1 MNDREND
8 TLINSTAGTDTEPVS
23 EKARTVKPHLTA
35 KWVIIHVG
43 HALLVAVHVVALIAA
58 LKGWAVNINLADAS
72 RIQTGVTAASQVS
85 FIGIIGLLLSLARE
99 IATDAAIRHPPT
111 LGLLHLRLKAWSSLS
126 SSLSANWLYSR
137 SHDALLPASPGLRRV
152 IFYLGLCQLL
162 QVSSGSIFASS
173 FTANISILPQATP
186 PFVQQG
192 ARFGD
197 FDSLWSPGYNITS
210 ADTRLFPPATQIAAV
225 TMFSGRTNDT
235 RYPGLHGRLL
245 HDTVNLD
252 DRDNAID
259 GTIPWTIAR
268 VNATLVNVHCSQI
281 SNAKITTFLLPVG
294 STDMHLA
301 QTSPSGFVFR
311 NASSYTNAAWLN
323 VSIPAPPYWDPVV
336 PGLNI
341 SALWGSSKPFNDILP
356 TGVFFQPWAFPATTW
371 PIGHNQLVLV
381 IATQRAE
388 AILVDSTGS
397 IGAALNLTTFPDYD
411 SAFPNSEAS
420 DGRQAY
426 VQVLGCTATNTN
438 LNATINPVSRLL
450 IPLTSAGTLMGPEL
464 PHDNHPW
471 DEFAW
476 GTNETALE
484 SAERQFLLAF
494 TPSTPYNNTWTNRDY
509 PLMPIGSPESILAN
523 LLEDQLS
530 SPFDDQM
537 NLTRNALVSFQGS
550 LEHLFA
556 SYLHT
561 VNRLCSPVDF
571 IQPYSETCGTAGR
584 IYGPGFGWAEFD
596 LESPGHALIV
606 VLWRA
611 VVSFVASVLMWI
623 TVSTLL
629 GAGRSEGGQ
638 LQQADG
644 FLDSARLMSRGSR
657 IPELVAA
664 EMKAVK
670 YENAMSPEVGLLE
683 TLVRKRLRFFLFSC
697 TTGLL
702 TSLQICRT
710 R

>member
-8 TLINSTAGTDTEPVS
+8 TLMNSTAVTDTEPIS
-23 EKARTVKPHLTA
+23 EKARTVKAHLTA
-35 KWVIIHVG
+35 KSIIIHVV
-43 HALLVAVHVVALIAA
+43 HALLVAAHVVALSAA
-58 LKGWAVNINLADAS
+58 MEGWAININLADAS
-72 RIQTGVTAASQVS
+72 RIQTGITAALQVS
-85 FIGIIGLLLSLARE
+85 FIGIIGLLLLLVRE

-111 LGLLHLRLKAWSSLS
+111 LGIMHLRLKAWSSLS

-137 SHDALLPASPGLRRV
+137 SDDGTLPASPGLRR
-152 IFYLGLCQLL
+152 ILFYLGLCQLL

-173 FTANISILPQATP
+173 FTTNIPILPEYTK
-186 PFVQQG
+186 PFDWQG

-197 FDSLWSPGYNITS
+197 FDSLWPTGINITS
-210 ADTRLFPPATQIAAV
+210 ADTSLFPPAAQNAAV

-235 RYPGLHGRLL
+235 RNPGLHGRLL
-245 HDTVNLD
+245 HDTVVLD
-252 DRDNAID
+252 NVISEP
-259 GTIPWTIAR
+259 IQWTIAR
-268 VNATLVNVHCSQI
+268 VDATLVNVHCSQI

-301 QTSPSGFVFR
+301 QTSPSGFLFQ
-311 NASSYTNAAWLN
+311 NASESWYGRYAAWLN

-341 SALWGSSKPFNDILP
+341 SALWGTYQESTGKLP
-356 TGVFFQPWAFPATTW
+356 IGVFFQPWAFPATTW

-381 IATQRAE
+381 IAAQSAD

-397 IGAALNLTTFPDYD
+397 IGAALNLTTFPD
-411 SAFPNSEAS
+411 S
-420 DGRQAY
+420 DAESTIDGGQAY

-438 LNATINPVSRLL
+438 LTATIDPMSRLL
-450 IPLTSAGTLMGPEL
+450 DPLTSAETLMGPEL

-476 GTNETALE
+476 AMSETALE

-494 TPSTPYNNTWTNRDY
+494 TPSAPYNNTSTRTNF

-523 LLEDQLS
+523 LLDDQLS

-537 NLTRNALVSFQGS
+537 NLARNALVSFQGS

-561 VNRLCSPVDF
+561 VNRLCSRVDF
-571 IQPYSETCGTAGR
+571 IQPYFETCGT
-584 IYGPGFGWAEFD
+584 YPLLGFSGAEFE
-596 LESPGHALIV
+596 LEVPGHALIV

-657 IPELVAA
+657 IPELVATEMKAQRKA

-670 YENAMSPEVGLLE
+670 YKTYMSPEVGLLA
-683 TLVRKRLRFFLFSC
+683 TLLRKRLRYVEHND
-697 TTGLL
+697 GLGGYL
-702 TSLQICRT
+702 DAEE
-710 R
+710 